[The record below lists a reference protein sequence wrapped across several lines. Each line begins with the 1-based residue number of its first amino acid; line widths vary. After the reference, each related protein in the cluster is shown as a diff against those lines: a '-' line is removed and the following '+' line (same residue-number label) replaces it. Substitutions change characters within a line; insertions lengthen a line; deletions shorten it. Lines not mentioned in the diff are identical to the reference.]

1 MTNIAD
7 LVRDSAAARP
17 DHPALVTR
25 TTELTWAEVDRRVDR
40 AARALTQ
47 AGLAPRSR
55 VALMIG
61 NRPEFAIA
69 YFGVLRAGMVAV
81 PLNTGYTST
90 EVSRLCTDAGAGI
103 LLHDATTAKVAAS
116 VAKRAHGTRVVAVD
130 SEDGAAMVGSGPGGR
145 GAFSPPRTVAR
156 DLAVLMYTSGSEG
169 QPKGAMLSHGAM
181 RANID
186 ALAKIRRPAAMEA
199 DDRLLLV
206 LPMFHIYG
214 LNAGLGLVAKVGAT
228 CVLLDRF
235 ESRSSLAAIREL
247 GVTNIAGAPPMFVSW
262 SAEGSL
268 RESMDSVRLLISGAS
283 ALPPDVFAQFRT
295 ITGKPIWEGYG
306 LTECCPVVTSTLVS
320 RRAKPGSVG
329 RPLPGVQVSLRDTS
343 GQEVDEGDPGEV
355 WVKARSV
362 LSGYWPDASGGVDPE
377 GWFHTGDVAIL
388 DEDGD
393 YRLVDR
399 RRDLI
404 IVSGF
409 NVYPREVEA
418 VMATHPAV
426 AEVAVIG
433 VPHPLTGESVKAV
446 VVLRK
451 GVPEPDD
458 LRAFCEARLA
468 RFKCPSLIE
477 FAPRLPRA
485 ATGKITKGKLKG
497 VRE

>member
-1 MTNIAD
+1 VTNIAD
-7 LVRDSAAARP
+7 LVRESAAARP
-17 DHPALVTR
+17 EHLALLTR
-25 TTELTWAEVDRRVDR
+25 SQELTWAEVDRRVDR

-47 AGLAPRSR
+47 AGLTKGSR

-81 PLNTGYTST
+81 PLNTGYTAA
-90 EVSRLCTDAGAGI
+90 EVTRLCADAEVEI
-103 LLHDATTAKVAAS
+103 LLYDTASTKVGAS
-116 VAKRAHGTRVVAVD
+116 VAKRAQGTAVLTID
-130 SEDGAAMVGSGPGGR
+130 SEEGAALVGEGPAGR
-145 GAFSPPRTVAR
+145 GKFTPPRTTGK

-181 RANID
+181 LANIN
-186 ALAKIRRPAAMEA
+186 ALAKIKRPAAMEP

-235 ESRSSLAAIREL
+235 ESRSSLRAIREL
-247 GVTNIAGAPPMFVSW
+247 GVTNVAGAPPMFVAW

-268 RESMDSVRLLISGAS
+268 RESMDGVRLLVSGAS

-320 RRAKPGSVG
+320 RRPKPGSVG
-329 RPLPGVQVSLRDTS
+329 RPLSGIKVSLRDTA
-343 GQEVDEGDPGEV
+343 GDEVVEGDPGEL
-355 WVKARSV
+355 WVKAASL
-362 LSGYWPDASGGVDPE
+362 LSGYWPSGASGVDE
-377 GWFHTGDVAIL
+377 DGWFHTGDVAIV

-418 VMATHPAV
+418 VIATHPAV

-446 VVLRK
+446 VVLAK

-458 LRAFCEARLA
+458 LRAFSEARLA
-468 RFKCPSLIE
+468 RFKCPSIIE
-477 FAPRLPRA
+477 FAPKLPRA
-485 ATGKITKGKLKG
+485 ATGKITKGKLKD
-497 VRE
+497 VPE

>member
-1 MTNIAD
+1 VTNIAD

-25 TTELTWAEVDRRVDR
+25 TTQLTWAEFDQRVDR
-40 AARALTQ
+40 AARALTD
-47 AGLAPRSR
+47 AGLSPRAR

-69 YFGVLRAGMVAV
+69 YFGALRAGLVAV
-81 PLNTGYTST
+81 PLNTGYTSA
-90 EVSRLCTDAGAGI
+90 EVSRLCNDAGAEI
-103 LLHDATTAKVAAS
+103 LLHDTAAAKVGAS
-116 VAKRAHGTRVVAVD
+116 VAKRAHATRVHAVD
-130 SEDGAAMVGSGPGGR
+130 SEEGAAMVGAGPGGR
-145 GAFSPPRTVAR
+145 GAFTPPKTVAK

-186 ALAKIRRPAAMEA
+186 ALAKIRRPAAIEA

-235 ESRSSLAAIREL
+235 EPRSSLAAIREL
-247 GVTNIAGAPPMFVSW
+247 GVTTVAGAPPMYVSW
-262 SAEGSL
+262 SAEGAL
-268 RESMDSVRLLISGAS
+268 RESMDGVRLLISGAS

-320 RRAKPGSVG
+320 RRPKPGSVG
-329 RPLPGVQVSLRDTS
+329 RPLSGIQVSLRDTS
-343 GQEVDEGDPGEV
+343 GEEVDEGDPGEV

-362 LSGYWPDASGGVDPE
+362 LSGYWPDGSGGVDAG

-388 DEDGD
+388 DDDGD

-446 VVLRK
+446 VVLKK

-477 FAPRLPRA
+477 FATRLPRA
-485 ATGKITKGKLKG
+485 ATGKITKGKLKD

>member
-1 MTNIAD
+1 
-7 LVRDSAAARP
+7 
-17 DHPALVTR
+17 
-25 TTELTWAEVDRRVDR
+25 
-40 AARALTQ
+40 
-47 AGLAPRSR
+47 
-55 VALMIG
+55 
-61 NRPEFAIA
+61 
-69 YFGVLRAGMVAV
+69 
-81 PLNTGYTST
+81 
-90 EVSRLCTDAGAGI
+90 
-103 LLHDATTAKVAAS
+103 
-116 VAKRAHGTRVVAVD
+116 
-130 SEDGAAMVGSGPGGR
+130 
-145 GAFSPPRTVAR
+145 
-156 DLAVLMYTSGSEG
+156 MYTSGSEG

-235 ESRSSLAAIREL
+235 EARSSLAAVREF
-247 GVTNIAGAPPMFVSW
+247 GVTNIAGAPPMYVSW

-268 RESMDSVRLLISGAS
+268 RESMDGVRLLVSGAS

-320 RRAKPGSVG
+320 HRPRAGSVG
-329 RPLPGVQVSLRDTS
+329 RPVAGVQVSLRDTS

-355 WVKARSV
+355 WVKAKSV
-362 LSGYWPDASGGVDPE
+362 LSGYWPDGSGGVDSD

-418 VMATHPAV
+418 VLTMHPAV

-446 VVLRK
+446 VVLKK

-477 FAPRLPRA
+477 FAVRLPRA
-485 ATGKITKGKLKG
+485 ATGKITKGKLKD

>member
-1 MTNIAD
+1 
-7 LVRDSAAARP
+7 
-17 DHPALVTR
+17 
-25 TTELTWAEVDRRVDR
+25 
-40 AARALTQ
+40 
-47 AGLAPRSR
+47 
-55 VALMIG
+55 
-61 NRPEFAIA
+61 
-69 YFGVLRAGMVAV
+69 
-81 PLNTGYTST
+81 
-90 EVSRLCTDAGAGI
+90 
-103 LLHDATTAKVAAS
+103 
-116 VAKRAHGTRVVAVD
+116 
-130 SEDGAAMVGSGPGGR
+130 
-145 GAFSPPRTVAR
+145 
-156 DLAVLMYTSGSEG
+156 MYTSGSEG
-169 QPKGAMLSHGAM
+169 QPKGAMLSHAAL

-186 ALAKIRRPAAMEA
+186 ALARLRRPAAIEA

-214 LNAGLGLVAKVGAT
+214 LNAALGLVAKVGAT
-228 CVLLDRF
+228 CVLLERF
-235 ESRSSLAAIREL
+235 EPRSSLAAIREL
-247 GVTNIAGAPPMFVSW
+247 GVTSIAGAPPLYVSW

-268 RESMDSVRLLISGAS
+268 REAMDGVRLLVSGAS

-306 LTECCPVVTSTLVS
+306 LTECCPVVTSTLAS
-320 RRAKPGSVG
+320 RRPKPGSVG
-329 RPLPGVQVSLRDTS
+329 RPLSGVQISLRDTS
-343 GQEVDEGDPGEV
+343 GQEVYEGDPGEV
-355 WVKARSV
+355 WVKAKSL
-362 LSGYWPDASGGVDPE
+362 LSGYWPSGSGGVDQE

-418 VMATHPAV
+418 VLATHPGV

-446 VVLRK
+446 VVLKK

-468 RFKCPSLIE
+468 RFKCPSLID
-477 FAPRLPRA
+477 FVARLPRA
-485 ATGKITKGKLKG
+485 ATGRVTKGKLKG
-497 VRE
+497 AAE

>member
-1 MTNIAD
+1 M
-7 LVRDSAAARP
+7 
-17 DHPALVTR
+17 TR
-25 TTELTWAEVDRRVDR
+25 TSEFTWAEVDRRVDR
-40 AARALTQ
+40 GARALSE
-47 AGLAPRSR
+47 AGLSKGAR

-69 YFGVLRAGMVAV
+69 YFAVLRAGLVAV
-81 PLNTGYTST
+81 PLNTGYTAT
-90 EVSRLCTDAGAGI
+90 EVLRLCTDAGAEI
-103 LLHDATTAKVAAS
+103 LLHDAKAAKVGIS
-116 VAKRAHGTRVVAVD
+116 VAKRAQDTQVVAID
-130 SEDGAAMVGSGPGGR
+130 SDEGAALIGAGAGGR
-145 GAFSPPRTVAR
+145 GAFSQPRTTGR
-156 DLAVLMYTSGSEG
+156 DVAVLMYTSGSEG

-181 RANID
+181 KANID
-186 ALAKIRRPAAMEA
+186 ALAKIRRPAALEP

-214 LNAGLGLVAKVGAT
+214 LNAGLGLVAKRAAT

-235 ESRSSLAAIREL
+235 EPRSSLAAVREL

-268 RESMDSVRLLISGAS
+268 RESMDGVRILVSGAS

-295 ITGKPIWEGYG
+295 ITGKTIWEGYG
-306 LTECCPVVTSTLVS
+306 LTECCPVVTSTLVTH
-320 RRAKPGSVG
+320 RAKPGSVG
-329 RPLPGVQVSLRDTS
+329 RPLAGIQVSLRDES
-343 GQEVDEGDPGEV
+343 GQEVYEGDPGEL
-355 WVKARSV
+355 WVKAKSL
-362 LSGYWPDASGGVDPE
+362 LSGYWPDGSAGVDSE

-418 VMATHPAV
+418 VIAAHPAV

-433 VPHPLTGESVKAV
+433 TPHPLTGESVRAV
-446 VVLRK
+446 VVLNK
-451 GVPEPDD
+451 GMREPDD
-458 LRAFCEARLA
+458 LRAYCEARLA

-477 FAPRLPRA
+477 FVPKLPRA
-485 ATGKITKGKLKG
+485 ATGKVTKGRLKD

>member
-1 MTNIAD
+1 M
-7 LVRDSAAARP
+7 RESAAARP

-25 TTELTWAEVDRRVDR
+25 SSQLTWAEVDQRVDR

-47 AGLAPRSR
+47 SGLSKGAR

-69 YFGVLRAGMVAV
+69 YFGVLRAGLVAV
-81 PLNTGYTST
+81 PINTGYTSL
-90 EVSRLCTDAGAGI
+90 EVSRLCNDAGAEI
-103 LLHDATTAKVAAS
+103 LLLDASAAKVGAS
-116 VAKRAHGTRVVAVD
+116 VAKRAPATRVIAVD
-130 SEDGAAMVGSGPGGR
+130 SAEGAEMVGAGPGGR
-145 GAFSPPRTVAR
+145 GAFAPPKTQAK

-186 ALAKIRRPAAMEA
+186 ALAKVRRPAAMEP

-235 ESRSSLAAIREL
+235 EPRSSLAAVREL
-247 GVTNIAGAPPMFVSW
+247 GVTNIAGAPPMYVSW

-268 RESMDSVRLLISGAS
+268 RESMDGVRLLISGAS
-283 ALPPDVFAQFRT
+283 ALPPDVFAQFAT

-306 LTECCPVVTSTLVS
+306 LTECCPVVTSTLVA

-329 RPLPGVQVSLRDTS
+329 RPLSGVQVSLRDTS

-362 LSGYWPDASGGVDPE
+362 LSGYWPDGSGGVDAD

-418 VMATHPAV
+418 VMAAHPAV
-426 AEVAVIG
+426 AEIAVIG

-446 VVLRK
+446 VVLKK

-477 FAPRLPRA
+477 FATKLPRA

>member
-1 MTNIAD
+1 VTNIAD
-7 LVRDSAAARP
+7 LVRESAAARP

-25 TTELTWAEVDRRVDR
+25 TTQLTWAQVDQHVDRS
-40 AARALTQ
+40 ARALT
-47 AGLAPRSR
+47 ASGLRPGSR

-61 NRPEFAIA
+61 NSPEFAIA

-81 PLNTGYTST
+81 PINTGYTST
-90 EVSRLCTDAGAGI
+90 EVTRLCKDSGAEV
-103 LLHDATTAKVAAS
+103 LLHDPARAKIGVS
-116 VAKRAHGTRVVAVD
+116 VAKRAPATRVLAID
-130 SEDGAAMVGSGPGGR
+130 SADGLGMVGSGPGGR
-145 GAFSPPRTVAR
+145 GAFAPPRTAAK

-186 ALAKIRRPAAMEA
+186 ALARIRRPAAMEA

-228 CVLLDRF
+228 CILLDRF
-235 ESRSSLAAIREL
+235 EPRSSLAAVREF
-247 GVTNIAGAPPMFVSW
+247 GVTNIAGAPPMYVSW

-268 RESMDSVRLLISGAS
+268 RESMDGVRLLVSGAS

-320 RRAKPGSVG
+320 RRPKAGSVG
-329 RPLPGVQVSLRDTS
+329 RPLAGVHVSLRDTS

-355 WVKARSV
+355 WVKAKSV
-362 LSGYWPDASGGVDPE
+362 LSGYWPDGSGGVDSG

-393 YRLVDR
+393 FRLVDR

-446 VVLRK
+446 VVLKK

-477 FAPRLPRA
+477 FAARLPRA
-485 ATGKITKGKLKG
+485 ATGKITKGKLKD

>member
-7 LVRDSAAARP
+7 LVRRAATDRP

-25 TTELTWAEVDRRVDR
+25 SEELSWAEVDRRVDR
-40 AARALTQ
+40 SARAFTA
-47 AGLAPRSR
+47 AGLSRGAR

-61 NRPEFAIA
+61 NRPEFVIA
-69 YFGVLRAGMVAV
+69 YFGLLRSGLVAV
-81 PLNTGYTST
+81 PLNTAYTTS
-90 EVSRLCTDAGAGI
+90 EVTRLCADAEVVI
-103 LLHDATTAKVAAS
+103 LLHDPAATKIGAS
-116 VAKRAHGTRVVAVD
+116 VAKRSTGTRVLTLD
-130 SEDGAAMVGSGPGGR
+130 SPEGTELVGAGAPGR
-145 GAFSPPRTVAR
+145 GRFAAPRTTGK

-181 RANID
+181 LANIN
-186 ALAKIRRPAAMEA
+186 ALAKLSRPAAMEP

-214 LNAGLGLVAKVGAT
+214 LNAGLGLVAKVGAA

-235 ESRSSLAAIREL
+235 EPRSSLRAIREL
-247 GVTNIAGAPPMFVSW
+247 GVTNVAGAPPMFVAW

-268 RESMDSVRLLISGAS
+268 RESMDGVRLLVSGAS

-306 LTECCPVVTSTLVS
+306 LTECCPVVTSTLVA
-320 RRAKPGSVG
+320 RRPKPGSVG
-329 RPLPGVQVSLRDTS
+329 RPVAGVQVSLRDTS
-343 GQEVDEGDPGEV
+343 GDEVLEGDPGEV
-355 WVKARSV
+355 WVRAKSL
-362 LSGYWPDASGGVDPE
+362 LSGYWPSGEPGVDDD
-377 GWFHTGDVAIL
+377 GWFHTGDVAIV

-409 NVYPREVEA
+409 NVYPREVES

-446 VVLRK
+446 VVLER

-468 RFKCPSLIE
+468 RFKCPSIIE
-477 FAPRLPRA
+477 FAPKLPRA
-485 ATGKITKGKLKG
+485 ATGKITKGKLKDAEG
-497 VRE
+497 

>member
-7 LVRDSAAARP
+7 LVRESAAARP

-25 TTELTWAEVDRRVDR
+25 TTELTWAEVDQRVDR
-40 AARALTQ
+40 AARALTL
-47 AGLAPRSR
+47 AGLSKGSR

-81 PLNTGYTST
+81 PINTGYTAT
-90 EVSRLCTDAGAGI
+90 EVSRLCNDAGAEI
-103 LLHDATTAKVAAS
+103 LLHDAGAAKVGAS
-116 VAKRAHGTRVVAVD
+116 VAKRAHATRVIAVD
-130 SEDGAAMVGSGPGGR
+130 SEEGTEMVGAGPGGR
-145 GAFSPPRTVAR
+145 GAFAPPRTVAK

-186 ALAKIRRPAAMEA
+186 ALAKIRRPAAMEP

-235 ESRSSLAAIREL
+235 ESRSSLAAVREL
-247 GVTNIAGAPPMFVSW
+247 GVTNIAGAPPMYVSW

-268 RESMDSVRLLISGAS
+268 RESMDGVRLLISGAS

-306 LTECCPVVTSTLVS
+306 LTECCPVVTSTLVA

-329 RPLPGVQVSLRDTS
+329 RPLSGVQVSLRDTS

-355 WVKARSV
+355 WVKAKSV
-362 LSGYWPDASGGVDPE
+362 LSGYWPDGSGGVDPD
-377 GWFHTGDVAIL
+377 GWFHTGDVAIV
-388 DEDGD
+388 DDDGD

-446 VVLRK
+446 VVLKK

-477 FAPRLPRA
+477 FATRLPRA
-485 ATGKITKGKLKG
+485 ATGKITKGKLKD

>member
-7 LVRDSAAARP
+7 LVRESAAARP

-25 TTELTWAEVDRRVDR
+25 TTQLTWAEVDQRVDR

-47 AGLAPRSR
+47 AGLGTGAR

-81 PLNTGYTST
+81 PINTGYTAT
-90 EVSRLCTDAGAGI
+90 EVSRLCNDAGAAV
-103 LLHDATTAKVAAS
+103 LLHDAGTAKVGAS
-116 VAKRAHGTRVVAVD
+116 VARRAHSTRVVAVD
-130 SEDGAAMVGSGPGGR
+130 SEEGAELVGAGPGGR
-145 GAFSPPRTVAR
+145 GAFAPPRTTAK

-228 CVLLDRF
+228 CILLDRF

-247 GVTNIAGAPPMFVSW
+247 GVTNVAGAPPMYVSW

-268 RESMDSVRLLISGAS
+268 RESMDGVRLLISGAA

-306 LTECCPVVTSTLVS
+306 LTECCPVVTSTLVA

-329 RPLPGVQVSLRDTS
+329 RPLSGVQVSLRDTS

-362 LSGYWPDASGGVDPE
+362 LSGYWPDASGGVDSE

-446 VVLRK
+446 VVLKK
-451 GVPEPDD
+451 GMPEPDD

-477 FAPRLPRA
+477 FATRLPRA
-485 ATGKITKGKLKG
+485 ATGKITKGKLKD
-497 VRE
+497 VRQ

>member
-1 MTNIAD
+1 VTNIAD
-7 LVRDSAAARP
+7 LVRESAAARP

-25 TTELTWAEVDRRVDR
+25 TTELTWAEVDQRVDR

-47 AGLAPRSR
+47 AGLSKGSR

-81 PLNTGYTST
+81 PMNTGYTAT
-90 EVSRLCTDAGAGI
+90 EVIRMCTDAGAEI
-103 LLHDATTAKVAAS
+103 LLHDAGAAKVGAS
-116 VAKRAHGTRVVAVD
+116 VAKRAHATRVIAVD
-130 SEDGAAMVGSGPGGR
+130 SEEGTEMVGAGSGGR
-145 GAFSPPRTVAR
+145 GAFSPPRTVAK

-186 ALAKIRRPAAMEA
+186 ALAKIRRPAAMEP

-235 ESRSSLAAIREL
+235 EPRSSLAAVREL
-247 GVTNIAGAPPMFVSW
+247 GVTNIAGAPPMYVSW

-268 RESMDSVRLLISGAS
+268 RESMDGVRLLISGAS

-306 LTECCPVVTSTLVS
+306 LTECCPVVTSTLVA

-329 RPLPGVQVSLRDTS
+329 RPLSGVQVSLRDTS

-355 WVKARSV
+355 WVKAKSV
-362 LSGYWPDASGGVDPE
+362 LSGYWPDASGGVDPA
-377 GWFHTGDVAIL
+377 GWFHTGDVAIV

-426 AEVAVIG
+426 AEVAVVG

-446 VVLRK
+446 VVLKR

-477 FAPRLPRA
+477 FATRLPRA
-485 ATGKITKGKLKG
+485 ATGKITKGKLKD

>member
-1 MTNIAD
+1 
-7 LVRDSAAARP
+7 
-17 DHPALVTR
+17 
-25 TTELTWAEVDRRVDR
+25 
-40 AARALTQ
+40 
-47 AGLAPRSR
+47 
-55 VALMIG
+55 MIG

-69 YFGVLRAGMVAV
+69 YFAILRAGMVAV
-81 PLNTGYTST
+81 PLNTGFTAA
-90 EVSRLCTDAGAGI
+90 EVTRLLADAEAEI
-103 LLHDATTAKVAAS
+103 LLYDPGATKAAAAVANRATATTVLAID
-116 VAKRAHGTRVVAVD
+116 GGP
-130 SEDGAAMVGSGPGGR
+130 GAAMVGAVPAGR
-145 GAFSPPRTVAR
+145 GAFAAPRTTGR

-169 QPKGAMLSHGAM
+169 QPKGAMLSHGALL
-181 RANID
+181 ANIT
-186 ALAKIRRPAAMEA
+186 ALSKIRRPAAMER

-235 ESRSSLAAIREL
+235 EARSSLRAIQDL
-247 GVTNIAGAPPMFVSW
+247 GVTNVAGAPSMFVAW

-268 RESMDSVRLLISGAS
+268 REAMDGVRLLISGAS

-295 ITGKPIWEGYG
+295 ITGKTIWEGYG

-320 RRAKPGSVG
+320 RRPKPGSVG
-329 RPLPGVQVSLRDTS
+329 RPLTGIKVSLRDTV
-343 GQEVDEGDPGEV
+343 GDEVLEGDPGEL
-355 WVKARSV
+355 WVKARSL
-362 LSGYWPDASGGVDPE
+362 LSGYWPDRTGGVDDQ

-418 VMATHPAV
+418 VIATHPAV

-433 VPHPLTGESVKAV
+433 APHPLTGEAV
-446 VVLRK
+446 RAVIVLEQ
-451 GVPEPDD
+451 GVPEPTD

-468 RFKCPSLIE
+468 RFKCPSIIE
-477 FAPRLPRA
+477 FASRLPRA
-485 ATGKITKGKLKG
+485 TTGKITKGRLKG
-497 VRE
+497 GRA